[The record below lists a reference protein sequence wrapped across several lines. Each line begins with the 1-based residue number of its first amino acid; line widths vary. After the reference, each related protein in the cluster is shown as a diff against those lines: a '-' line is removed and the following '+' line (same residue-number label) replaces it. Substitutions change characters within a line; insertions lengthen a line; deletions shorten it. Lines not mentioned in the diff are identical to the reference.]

1 MAIRAAHLWTVVAV
15 ILLLILQYRL
25 WFDDSRVIANKALER
40 QIQSLQASNAEHA
53 EENHALMNDVK
64 DLRSG
69 DALLEETAREQLGL
83 VKEGETFVLFAEPE
97 S

>member
-1 MAIRAAHLWTVVAV
+1 
-15 ILLLILQYRL
+15 
-25 WFDDSRVIANKALER
+25 
-40 QIQSLQASNAEHA
+40 
-53 EENHALMNDVK
+53 MNDVK